1 MTKENDKK
9 SVTSVHNIYKG
20 YLNFNII
27 SVEYLLNILISKIK
41 RTIKAV

>member
-9 SVTSVHNIYKG
+9 SVTSVHNINKI

-41 RTIKAV
+41 RIIKAV